1 MSGIKKQYFYSLIFL
16 DIIRVE
22 VEEEV
27 RDFYLPITKNS
38 MEKHQQYFPSLANV
52 MEPYVNSF
60 KSNDGRSC
68 MATLYGY
75 ERRIED
81 PVDEQDEEGQNLWL
95 TILDLLLGFV
105 GTMRKSHELLFKVNF
120 IFFNDWWSNRVNY
133 FGFEKVRFTGHK
145 ERILEFGKDIKMFK
159 LKVANQIRRKKAFEN
174 FFSYLRF
181 SHKK

>member
-1 MSGIKKQYFYSLIFL
+1 MSGLTKQYYYSLIFI
-16 DIIRVE
+16 DINRVE

-52 MEPYVNSF
+52 MEPSVNFF

-81 PVDEQDEEGQNLWL
+81 PVDEQDEEG
-95 TILDLLLGFV
+95 
-105 GTMRKSHELLFKVNF
+105 
-120 IFFNDWWSNRVNY
+120 
-133 FGFEKVRFTGHK
+133 
-145 ERILEFGKDIKMFK
+145 
-159 LKVANQIRRKKAFEN
+159 
-174 FFSYLRF
+174 
-181 SHKK
+181 

>member
-1 MSGIKKQYFYSLIFL
+1 MSGFKKQYYYSLIFM
-16 DIIRVE
+16 DINRVE

-52 MEPYVNSF
+52 MEPSITFF

-75 ERRIED
+75 ERRIGD
-81 PVDEQDEEGQNLWL
+81 RVDDQDDEGQNLWL

-105 GTMRKSHELLFKVNF
+105 GTMSKSHE
-120 IFFNDWWSNRVNY
+120 
-133 FGFEKVRFTGHK
+133 FELYAYGMASD
-145 ERILEFGKDIKMFK
+145 EGEFGWF
-159 LKVANQIRRKKAFEN
+159 LYSTGNEVPAEQIYNIFPKE
-174 FFSYLRF
+174 YVTI
-181 SHKK
+181 